1 MLLKNIK
8 KMKVFQVLLVLF
20 LVASLEC
27 KKDIVSEISCF
38 ISQPDML
45 PSLQRVYELIKNKEK
60 GFIIGLYIA
69 SMYDKVK
76 KGVEKCFK

>member
-1 MLLKNIK
+1 MLFKNIK

-20 LVASLEC
+20 LVASIEC
-27 KKDIVSEISCF
+27 KKDIVSQISCF

-45 PSLQRVYELIKNKEK
+45 PSLQHVYEMIKNKEQ
-60 GFIIGLYIA
+60 GLLIGLYIA
-69 SMYDKVK
+69 SLYDKVK

>member
-1 MLLKNIK
+1 
-8 KMKVFQVLLVLF
+8 MKVFQVLLVLF